1 MHYLICIKANQRLI
15 FTNSIVDWFYLCMN
29 MNEQLFDIIKNIN
42 DFESI

>member
-1 MHYLICIKANQRLI
+1 
-15 FTNSIVDWFYLCMN
+15 LC

>member
-29 MNEQLFDIIKNIN
+29 EQLFDIIENIN
-42 DFESI
+42 DYESI

>member
-1 MHYLICIKANQRLI
+1 MHQSQSMID

-29 MNEQLFDIIKNIN
+29 EQLFDIIENIN

>member
-1 MHYLICIKANQRLI
+1 MHYLICIKANQQLI

-29 MNEQLFDIIKNIN
+29 EQLFDIIENIN